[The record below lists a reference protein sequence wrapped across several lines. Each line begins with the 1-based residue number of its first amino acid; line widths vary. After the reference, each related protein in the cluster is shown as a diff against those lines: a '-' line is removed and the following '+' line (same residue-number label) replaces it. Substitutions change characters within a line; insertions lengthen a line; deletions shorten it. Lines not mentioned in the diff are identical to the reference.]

1 MQSKNK
7 RAMRHLILV
16 ALATGLAGVAPSA
29 FAAPSEEQAQAIW
42 RDLVHSNPAPAEG
55 CFHATYPSTAWVR
68 DTCYQTPHRYMAP
81 PRRNNNGQWETV
93 GNGNDYAISVAGNIS
108 KTIGSFPTVTGV
120 KTEKGVGV
128 AAFGGGGILGPN
140 EYTLQINSQMD
151 LGTSSCNGHSG
162 CTVWQQYVM
171 APDYD
176 VQGKTAVFI
185 EYWLLGYGNSCPSG
199 WDSDGGGDCVKNSNY
214 TSAPDEPI
222 TQLGNEKL
230 SGSATS
236 GGNDTVV
243 YTVGTTAYTFSAKDS
258 VLHLASAWNQ
268 SEFNVVGNAGGSKA
282 QFNTGSS
289 VTVKVA
295 VTDGSSAK
303 PTCLKNAGTTGETN
317 NLTLK
322 TCTATGATQPY
333 IQFTESN

>member
-7 RAMRHLILV
+7 SGTRLALIV
-16 ALATGLAGVAPSA
+16 ALVGLAGATSSA

-42 RDLVHSNPAPAEG
+42 RNLVHTNPAPAEG
-55 CFHATYPSTAWVR
+55 CFHASYPSTTWVKDQCFR
-68 DTCYQTPHRYMAP
+68 APHRYMHAP
-81 PRRNNNGQWETV
+81 HRGNSGQWETV
-93 GNGNDYAISVAGNIS
+93 GNGNDDVISVSGLIS
-108 KTIGSFPTVTGV
+108 QTIGSFPTVTGV
-120 KTEKGVGV
+120 TSEKGVGV
-128 AAFGGGGILGPN
+128 ALFGGGGILGPN

-151 LGTSSCNGHSG
+151 QTSAACKNHSG
-162 CTVWQQYVM
+162 CTTWWQGVM

-176 VQGKTAVFI
+176 VQGKSSVFI
-185 EYWLLGYGNSCPSG
+185 EYWLLGYGSTCPSG
-199 WDSDGGGDCVKNSNY
+199 WDSDGSGDCVKNSNY

-222 TQLGNEKL
+222 TKLGSEKL
-230 SGSATS
+230 SATVVS

-243 YTVGTTAYTFSAKDS
+243 YTVGTTAYSFSAKDS
-258 VLHLASAWNQ
+258 VLYLASNWHQ

-289 VTVKVA
+289 VTVKIA
-295 VTDGSSAK
+295 VSDGSTAK